1 MDQCFASSDR
11 SGSMNAAEPASPTCN
26 GSPVEILGDVL
37 QHLRFPISTGSNKK
51 TGAGPTLEAQDA
63 ACCAAC
69 RQNVKCEFWVRNAHG
84 DCWLERDAIRTQPS
98 GQRRSGV
105 LRYGGGSGSGG
116 RADPLSRLSRAYG
129 IAYAASPFGGDSSD
143 GGLDVDPHGWCGRGC
158 GTTCWR
164 ERFMDELWA
173 SRQRYVEVHYTRVVL
188 CRPIARFPH
197 LD

>member
-11 SGSMNAAEPASPTCN
+11 SGTMNAAEPASPTCN

-37 QHLRFPISTGSNKK
+37 QHLRLPIKEGSSNAKN
-51 TGAGPTLEAQDA
+51 GAGLTLEAQDA

-69 RQNVKCEFWVRNAHG
+69 RQNPKCDFWVRNAHG
-84 DCWLERDAIRTQPS
+84 DCWLKRDAVRTQPS

-105 LRYGGGSGSGG
+105 LRYGGGSGVGG

-129 IAYAASPFGGDSSD
+129 IAYTASPFGDSSN
-143 GGLDVDPHGWCGRGC
+143 GVDVDPQGWCGKGC

-164 ERFMDELWA
+164 ERFVDELWA
-173 SRQRYVEVHYTRVVL
+173 SRQRYVDLMSLML
-188 CRPIARFPH
+188 C
-197 LD
+197 